1 MNGRAL
7 ITGGAGFIGS
17 HLADRFVAEGWSTEV
32 LDDLSSGKRE
42 NLSPAVRF
50 HQLDVRSPDAARL
63 VGTGGFDVVIH
74 LAAQMDVRRS
84 VADPRFDADVNIGGT
99 LNLCEAIRL
108 TNGKRPRLVFTSTGG
123 ALYGDTARPPH
134 GETTPKDPDSPYGVA
149 KLAVEQYLGYYARI
163 HGLET
168 ATVRFA
174 NVYGPRQD
182 PHGEAGVVA
191 IFCQRI
197 LAERPLTIFGDG
209 MQTRD
214 YVHVRDA
221 VEATYLAATQPLL
234 PAGGVDARAFNV
246 GTGVATSV
254 VDLAETLRRAS
265 GRDAPIEFAPK
276 RAGEQLESY
285 LTTTKA
291 KTVLGWRPRVDLEAG
306 LADTFAWFAAR
317 DSQPHSPSS
326 LTASQRPS

>member
-1 MNGRAL
+1 MKGRAL

-17 HLADRFVAEGWSTEV
+17 HVADRFVADGWSTEV

-42 NLSPAVRF
+42 NLSPAIRF
-50 HQLDVRSPDAARL
+50 HQMDVRSAGAASL
-63 VGTGGFDVVIH
+63 VSSGGFDVVVH

-99 LNLCEAIRL
+99 LNLCEAIRSM
-108 TNGKRPRLVFTSTGG
+108 TGKRPRFVFSSTGG

-134 GETTPKDPDSPYGVA
+134 AETTAKDPDSPYGVA
-149 KLAVEQYLGYYARI
+149 KLAVEQYLGYYTRV
-163 HGLET
+163 HGLE
-168 ATVRFA
+168 AVTVRYA

-197 LAERPLTIFGDG
+197 LGGRALTIFGDG
-209 MQTRD
+209 TQTRD
-214 YVHVRDA
+214 YVYVLDV
-221 VEATYLAATQPLL
+221 VEATYLAATRPIP

-254 VDLAETLRRAS
+254 LELAETLRRAS

-276 RAGEQLESY
+276 RAGEQMESY
-285 LTTTKA
+285 LTATKA
-291 KTVLGWRPRVDLEAG
+291 TTVLGWQPRVDLEAG

-317 DSQPHSPSS
+317 DAHLTPP
-326 LTASQRPS
+326 LTASRHPS

>member
-1 MNGRAL
+1 MKGRAL

-50 HQLDVRSPDAARL
+50 HQLDVRSADAAL
-63 VGTGGFDVVIH
+63 LASTGEFDVVMH

-99 LNLCEAIRL
+99 LNLCEAIRRSH
-108 TNGKRPRLVFTSTGG
+108 GKRPRVVFSSTGG
-123 ALYGDTARPPH
+123 ALYGDTSRPPH
-134 GETTPKDPDSPYGVA
+134 GETIAKDPDSPYGVA

-163 HGLET
+163 HALET
-168 ATVRFA
+168 ATVRYA

-197 LAERPLTIFGDG
+197 LADRPLTVFGDG
-209 MQTRD
+209 MQIRD
-214 YVHVRDA
+214 YVHVRD
-221 VEATYLAATQPLL
+221 VVDATYRAATAPLP
-234 PAGGVDARAFNV
+234 PAGGLDGRAFNV
-246 GTGVATSV
+246 GTGVPTSV
-254 VDLAETLRRAS
+254 LDLAETLRRAS
-265 GRDAPIEFAPK
+265 GRDAPIEFAPH
-276 RAGEQLESY
+276 RAGEQLASY
-285 LTTTKA
+285 LVVDKA
-291 KTVLGWRPRVDLEAG
+291 KSVLGWLPRVELEEG
-306 LADTFAWFAAR
+306 LVDTFAWFAAR
-317 DSQPHSPSS
+317 HAQPT
-326 LTASQRPS
+326 LTASQRSS

>member
-1 MNGRAL
+1 MKGRAL

-50 HQLDVRSPDAARL
+50 HQLDVRSPDAAL
-63 VGTGGFDVVIH
+63 LASTGGFDVVVH

-99 LNLCEAIRL
+99 LNLCEAVRA
-108 TNGKRPRLVFTSTGG
+108 TKAKRPRIVFSSTGG
-123 ALYGDTARPPH
+123 ALYGDTSRPPH
-134 GETTPKDPDSPYGVA
+134 DETIGKDPDSPYGVA
-149 KLAVEQYLGYYARI
+149 KLAVEQYLAYYARI
-163 HGLET
+163 HAIE
-168 ATVRFA
+168 AVTVRYA

-197 LAERPLTIFGDG
+197 LSGRPLTVFGDG

-214 YVHVRDA
+214 YVHVRD
-221 VEATYLAATQPLL
+221 VVDATYLAATAAL
-234 PAGGVDARAFNV
+234 PPVGGLDARAFNV
-246 GTGVATSV
+246 GTGMPTSV
-254 VDLAETLRRAS
+254 LDLAETLRRAS

-276 RAGEQLESY
+276 RAGEQMASY
-285 LTTTKA
+285 LVVDKA
-291 KTVLGWRPRVDLEAG
+291 KSVLGWRPRVALEDG

-317 DSQPHSPSS
+317 HSQPT
-326 LTASQRPS
+326 LTASQRSS

>member
-17 HLADRFVAEGWSTEV
+17 HVADRFVAAGWSTEV

-42 NLSPAVRF
+42 NLNPAVRF
-50 HQLDVRSPDAARL
+50 HHVDVRSADAALL
-63 VGTGGFDVVIH
+63 VTAGGFDVVVH

-84 VADPRFDADVNIGGT
+84 VADPRFDADVNIAGT
-99 LNLCEAIRL
+99 LNLCEAIRS
-108 TNGKRPRLVFTSTGG
+108 TDGKRPRVVFSSTGG
-123 ALYGDTARPPH
+123 ALYGDTSRPPH
-134 GETTPKDPDSPYGVA
+134 AETTAKDPDSPYGVA
-149 KLAVEQYLGYYARI
+149 KLAVEQYLGYYSRV
-163 HGLET
+163 HGFE
-168 ATVRFA
+168 AVTVRYA

-197 LAERPLTIFGDG
+197 LADRPLTIFGDG
-209 MQTRD
+209 TQTRD
-214 YVHVRDA
+214 YVHVRDV
-221 VEATYLAATQPLL
+221 VEATYLAATRPAP

-254 VDLAETLRRAS
+254 LDLAETLRRAS
-265 GRDAPIEFAPK
+265 GRDASIEFAPK
-276 RAGEQLESY
+276 RAGEQMESY
-285 LTTTKA
+285 LVAAKA
-291 KTVLGWRPRVDLEAG
+291 GAVLGWQPRVELEAG

-317 DSQPHSPSS
+317 EFQPTSP
-326 LTASQRPS
+326 LTASRNPS

>member
-1 MNGRAL
+1 MKGRAL

-17 HLADRFVAEGWSTEV
+17 HLADRFVAEGWATEV
-32 LDDLSSGKRE
+32 LDDLSGGKRE

-50 HQLDVRSPDAARL
+50 HQLDVRSPDAAQL
-63 VGTGGFDVVIH
+63 ASTGGFDVVVH

-99 LNLCEAIRL
+99 LNVCEAVL
-108 TNGKRPRLVFTSTGG
+108 SAKGKPPRVVFSSTGG
-123 ALYGDTARPPH
+123 ALYGDTSRPPH
-134 GETTPKDPDSPYGVA
+134 VETTAKDPDSPYGVA

-168 ATVRFA
+168 ATVRYA

-197 LAERPLTIFGDG
+197 LAGRALTIFGDG
-209 MQTRD
+209 RQTRD
-214 YVHVRDA
+214 YVHVRD
-221 VEATYLAATQPLL
+221 VVDATYLAATRPL
-234 PAGGVDARAFNV
+234 PPVGGVDSRAFNV
-246 GTGVATSV
+246 GTGVPTSV
-254 VDLAETLRRAS
+254 VDLAESLRRAS
-265 GRDAPIEFAPK
+265 GRIAPIEFAPK
-276 RAGEQLESY
+276 RAGEQMASY
-285 LTTTKA
+285 LTATKA
-291 KTVLGWRPRVDLEAG
+291 ESMLGWRPRVELEAG

-317 DSQPHSPSS
+317 EPNST
-326 LTASQRPS
+326 LTASQSPS